1 MPGVTI
7 ALEKWPC
14 WGHHAN
20 GHIQSTPRTH
30 TNPSLRGI
38 ALLTAT
44 GSTAS
49 SASEFVKQ
57 VFLGVTTHSLILL
70 HRPLILLH
78 RSLLKAN
85 TRTAPPLT
93 HSADRSL
100 NSAPPLIAKG

>member
-1 MPGVTI
+1 MVMPGVTV
-7 ALEKWPC
+7 ALGGC
-14 WGHHAN
+14 
-20 GHIQSTPRTH
+20 
-30 TNPSLRGI
+30 
-38 ALLTAT
+38 
-44 GSTAS
+44 
-49 SASEFVKQ
+49 
-57 VFLGVTTHSLILL
+57 LGVTTHSLILL